1 MEVKNTKKRN
11 VVLAAVVLG
20 VAATVGTIGVT
31 TFAKYKSQLS
41 DVSSS
46 VTVAKWAF
54 DTDNSSHNYTFSLA
68 NTYTAATLVSNRIA
82 PGTQGSFE
90 FSLNNANT
98 ETGVDYTIEF
108 AKNAGTPTN
117 LKFYSDSACTTELTG
132 TNANTYSGH
141 LNPGA
146 SATTVT
152 VYWKWAYE
160 TGANSTE
167 INSNDVIDT
176 SNGLA
181 ATADGMTVTATITGV
196 QTEPV
201 AQ

>member
-11 VVLAAVVLG
+11 VVLAAVLLG

-41 DVSSS
+41 DNYSK

-68 NTYTAATLVSNRIA
+68 NTYTASTLVSNRIA
-82 PGTQGSFE
+82 PGTQGSFQ
-90 FSLNNANT
+90 FSLNNAHT
-98 ETGVDYTIEF
+98 ETGVEYTIEF

-117 LKFYSDSACTTELTG
+117 LKFYSDSACTSELTD
-132 TNANTYSGH
+132 NTLTGH
-141 LNPGA
+141 LNPNA

-160 TGANSTE
+160 TGANTTE

-176 SNGLA
+176 ANGVA
-181 ATADGMTVTATITGV
+181 ATADGMSVTATITGV
-196 QTEPV
+196 QSKPV

>member
-11 VVLAAVVLG
+11 VVLAAVLLG

-31 TFAKYKSQLS
+31 TFAKYKSQLGN
-41 DVSSS
+41 VSSN

-68 NTYTAATLVSNRIA
+68 NTYTASTLVSNRIA
-82 PGTQGSFE
+82 PGTQGSFV
-90 FSLNNANT
+90 FSLNNANG
-98 ETGVDYTIEF
+98 ETGVEYTIEM
-108 AKNAGTPTN
+108 AKNAGTPAN
-117 LKFYSDSACTTELTG
+117 LKFYSDSSCTTELTG
-132 TNANTYSGH
+132 TNSNTLTGH
-141 LNPGA
+141 LDPGA

-160 TGANSTE
+160 TGSTTAE
-167 INSNDVIDT
+167 NDSNDVIDT
-176 SNGLA
+176 SNGVA
-181 ATADGMTVTATITGV
+181 ANADGMTVTATITGV
-196 QTEPV
+196 QSEPR